1 MVRAPKSPEQ
11 MTVNQVVGFVRDLIE
26 RGEAGPGARLPSER
40 ELAARI
46 GVSRPSVRA
55 GLQALAAM
63 GVIHTRHGAG
73 TFIAAGPPML
83 ATGPLSFL
91 VALHKFTAE
100 EMFEARRVLEIA
112 ATGLA
117 AERATGE
124 DLAAIADE
132 MASMFASLGDPQT
145 FLVHDI
151 RFHRAV
157 ATASQNPILAS
168 LVEMISAM
176 FYERRRRN
184 VGRERDLKQAAEM
197 HRTIYNWL
205 RARNPEAARA
215 AMSQHLA
222 QSQAM
227 STEGIDRFPVSLL
240 TPFDTTRDAAGPPRG
255 SSHADEPGA
264 PPKR

>member
-1 MVRAPKSPEQ
+1 MIRAPKSPEQ

-26 RGEAGPGARLPSER
+26 RGEVGPGARLPSER

-73 TFIAAGPPML
+73 TFIADGPPML

-91 VALHKFTAE
+91 VALHKFSAE

-124 DLAAIADE
+124 NLAAIAEE

-157 ATASQNPILAS
+157 AAASQNPILAS

-205 RARNPEAARA
+205 RARNPEAARV
-215 AMSQHLA
+215 AMGQHLA
-222 QSQAM
+222 QSQAL
-227 STEGIDRFPVSLL
+227 STEGIDRFPVSVVP
-240 TPFDTTRDAAGPPRG
+240 PFEAAADNVNPSPGDRG
-255 SSHADEPGA
+255 SDEPESS
-264 PPKR
+264 PKR

>member
-1 MVRAPKSPEQ
+1 MIRAPKSPEQ

-26 RGEAGPGARLPSER
+26 RGEVGPGARLPSER

-73 TFIAAGPPML
+73 TFIADGPPVL

-91 VALHKFTAE
+91 VALHKFSAE

-124 DLAAIADE
+124 NLAAIAEE

-151 RFHRAV
+151 RFHRAL

-215 AMSQHLA
+215 AMGEHLA
-222 QSQAM
+222 QSQAL
-227 STEGIDRFPVSLL
+227 STEGIDRFPVSVV
-240 TPFDTTRDAAGPPRG
+240 TPFDAAADAANASPGG
-255 SSHADEPGA
+255 SADEPEST
-264 PPKR
+264 PKR